1 MFEKKYSKAL
11 TITLVVSIIAI
22 VGLLGFL
29 GYELYQK
36 NKIEK
41 ERAPARQRRAGALSR
56 F

>member
-36 NKIEK
+36 IKSK
-41 ERAPARQRRAGALSR
+41 KRLQVVLMSLDKT